1 MSFKHQSPPLSF
13 SSSSSLAPTIVYS
26 TPFTEGVI
34 TFPSV
39 DVIYLKLQ
47 SRVLEKKGF
56 ERSLQAKPPCQSIL
70 FQIFFSFSFSI
81 LLIFP
86 RPSIFLL
93 QIFSSLFLLPAG
105 QIFSFSKYFPS
116 FPSLFSF
123 SSMGQIFSFSKYC
136 PPLPSPWRGV
146 QFEEANLSFIF
157 YFWPAREELTTHVQG
172 VLMVSSKSVLSM
184 QKVNLE
190 LFFMRR
196 IYPNWPSLDNDDTLP
211 SWWSPRNLGCAIMS
225 VWGKWSDFIS
235 SPLPGE

>member
-1 MSFKHQSPPLSF
+1 MWYIWSCSLEYLKIKLRFWEIFRGQAPLSIYPFPNIFLLFLLYSSSPP
-13 SSSSSLAPTIVYS
+13 S
-26 TPFTEGVI
+26 T
-34 TFPSV
+34 
-39 DVIYLKLQ
+39 K
-47 SRVLEKKGF
+47 
-56 ERSLQAKPPCQSIL
+56 
-70 FQIFFSFSFSI
+70 
-81 LLIFP
+81 
-86 RPSIFLL
+86 SIFLL

-184 QKVNLE
+184 QKVDLE
-190 LFFMRR
+190 LFFIRR
-196 IYPNWPSLDNDDTLP
+196 IYPNLRSLDADDNDDTLP
-211 SWWSPRNLGCAIMS
+211 SWWCPQNLGCAIMS